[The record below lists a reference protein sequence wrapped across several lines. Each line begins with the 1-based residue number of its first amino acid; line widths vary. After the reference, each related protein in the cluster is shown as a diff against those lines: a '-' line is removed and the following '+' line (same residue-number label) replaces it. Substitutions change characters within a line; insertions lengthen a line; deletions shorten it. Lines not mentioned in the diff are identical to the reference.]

1 MAEAIQ
7 TNAEAV
13 RNSRLVELRDQISKI
28 DVELLTL
35 HGDGKV
41 LSEVDEARWQDLMTE
56 RSVLKPEHDKLEARA
71 KQAEE
76 IKATKYAEIKGVPEF
91 TRQRDEIA
99 NADIRRLDVRV
110 ARDAALRILE
120 SRDNAYGLA
129 PRQVDQVEKHIRR
142 NDDVARRT
150 LVTENDDYKRAFTK
164 FMSEGNQAA
173 AFLDDDER
181 QAMKRYYEYRAA
193 SEGTTTAG
201 GFAVPV
207 LIDPS
212 IILTDQETDNPF
224 LQPGFARVIDVNT
237 NVWKGISS
245 AGMSWSFD
253 AEAAE
258 VSDDM
263 TTLAQPSVTVYTA
276 RGFIPYSLEIG
287 QDWPG
292 FESEMARLL
301 AVGYDELLVD
311 KFTRGSGS
319 AEPYGIR
326 TYLETTSAAQV
337 TSTTDGAFGQEDVY
351 GTWAALGQKYR
362 RRASWLMSVDMMNRV
377 RQLGTSTNFHA
388 YSVNITAGELP
399 LLFNRPVYESPY
411 MPSFSSTTGA
421 ATRLIVGDFSNY
433 VIARRAGMTV
443 ELVPHLTST
452 GNNLPQGRRGWFAWA
467 RIGGAP
473 VNASAFKIQLNT

>member
-1 MAEAIQ
+1 MNTIPSADE
-7 TNAEAV
+7 V
-13 RNSRLVELRDQISKI
+13 RTSKLTELRTRLDEI
-28 DVELLTL
+28 DAELLLLAETE
-35 HGDGKV
+35 V
-41 LSEVDEARWQDLMTE
+41 LDEAQEERWQDLNAE
-56 RSVLKPEHDKLEARA
+56 RDAVKPEHDKLEARA
-71 KQAEE
+71 ARAQE
-76 IKATKYAEIKGVPEF
+76 IRGKTYAEIKGTPQFRTPVAEVLGK
-91 TRQRDEIA
+91 
-99 NADIRRLDVRV
+99 DIRSLEVKV

-120 SRDNAYGLA
+120 NRDTAGHLA
-129 PRQVDQVEKHIRR
+129 PNQVDAVERHVRK
-142 NDDVARRT
+142 NDDIARRMI
-150 LVTENDDYKRAFTK
+150 VTENDAYRSAFHT
-164 FMSEGNQAA
+164 FMAEGANAA
-173 AFLDDDER
+173 AFLDDEER
-181 QAMKRYYEYRAA
+181 VAIRRYYEYRAA

-207 LIDPS
+207 VIDPS
-212 IILTDQETDNPF
+212 IIITDQETDNPF
-224 LQPGFARVIDVNT
+224 LSISRVVDVTN
-237 NVWKGISS
+237 NVWKGVSA
-245 AGMSWSFD
+245 AGMTWSFD

-263 TTLAQPSVTVYTA
+263 VTLAQPSVTVYTA

-292 FESEMARLL
+292 FQEEMARLL
-301 AVGYDELLVD
+301 AIGYDELLVD

-337 TSTTDGAFGQEDVY
+337 TSTTDGQFGQEDVY
-351 GTWAALGQKYR
+351 ATWAALGQKYR

-433 VIARRAGMTV
+433 VVARRAGMTV

-473 VNASAFKIQLNT
+473 VNASAFRIQLNT

>member
-1 MAEAIQ
+1 MTTIPSADE
-7 TNAEAV
+7 V
-13 RNSRLVELRDQISKI
+13 RTSKLIEMRTRLDEI
-28 DVELLTL
+28 DAELLLLAEKET
-35 HGDGKV
+35 
-41 LSEVDEARWQDLMTE
+41 LSETEEERDSDLWAE
-56 RSVLKPEHDKLEARA
+56 RSSVKEEHDKLEARA
-71 KQAEE
+71 ARADE
-76 IKATKYAEIKGVPEF
+76 IRGKTYREIKGVPEV
-91 TRQRDEIA
+91 RSPVAEVLGQ
-99 NADIRRLDVRV
+99 DIRKLETKV
-110 ARDAALRILE
+110 ARDAALRVLE
-120 SRDNAYGLA
+120 SRDQTYTLA
-129 PRQVDQVEKHIRR
+129 PNQVDQVERHIRK
-142 NDDVARRT
+142 DSDIARRV
-150 LVTENDDYKRAFTK
+150 LVTENDAYRSAFHK
-164 FMSEGNQAA
+164 LMQDNNAA
-173 AFLDDDER
+173 VYFDDEER
-181 QAMKRYYEYRAA
+181 MAMRRYYEYRAA

-201 GFAVPV
+201 GFAIPV
-207 LIDPS
+207 FIDPS
-212 IILTDQETDNPF
+212 VILTDQETDNPF
-224 LQPGFARVIDVNT
+224 LNIARVVDVNT
-237 NVWKGISS
+237 NVWKGVSA

-263 TTLAQPSVTVYTA
+263 ITLAQPSVTVYTA

-292 FESEMARLL
+292 FQDEMARLL
-301 AVGYDELLVD
+301 AIGYDELLVD
-311 KFTRGSGS
+311 KFTRGSGT

-351 GTWAALGQKYR
+351 TTWAALGQKYR

-388 YSVNITAGELP
+388 YSVNIEAGALP

-433 VIARRAGMTV
+433 VVARRAGMTV

-452 GNNLPQGRRGWFAWA
+452 GSNLPQGRRGWFAWA

>member
-1 MAEAIQ
+1 MTTIPTSDETRTSKLI
-7 TNAEAV
+7 
-13 RNSRLVELRDQISKI
+13 ELRTRLDEI
-28 DVELLTL
+28 DTELLLLAEKDT
-35 HGDGKV
+35 
-41 LSEVDEARWQDLMTE
+41 LSEAEEERWQDLNAE
-56 RSVLKPEHDKLEARA
+56 REPVKDEHDKLEARA
-71 KQAEE
+71 ARADE
-76 IKATKYAEIKGVPEF
+76 IRGRTYREIKGVPEV
-91 TRQRDEIA
+91 RSPVAEVLGR
-99 NADIRRLDVRV
+99 DVRTLETKV
-110 ARDAALRILE
+110 ARDAALRVLE
-120 SRDNAYGLA
+120 SRDSHYNLA
-129 PRQVDQVEKHIRR
+129 PGQVDAVERHVRK
-142 NDDVARRT
+142 DTDVARRL
-150 LVTENDDYKRAFTK
+150 LVTENDDYRSAFMK
-164 FMSEGNQAA
+164 FTTEGSQAA
-173 AFLDDDER
+173 AFLTNEER
-181 QAMKRYYEYRAA
+181 VAMQRYYEYRAA

-224 LQPGFARVIDVNT
+224 LSISRVVDVNT
-237 NVWKGISS
+237 NVWKGVSA
-245 AGMSWSFD
+245 AGMTWSFD

-263 TTLAQPSVTVYTA
+263 VTLAQPQVTVYTA

-292 FESEMARLL
+292 FQDEMARLL
-301 AVGYDELLVD
+301 AIGYDELLVD

-337 TSTTDGAFGQEDVY
+337 TSTTDGQFGQEDVY

-362 RRASWLMSVDMMNRV
+362 RRASWLMSVDMINRV

-388 YSVNITAGELP
+388 YSVNITQGDLP

-433 VIARRAGMTV
+433 VVARRAGMTV

-452 GNNLPQGRRGWFAWA
+452 GSNLPQGRRGWFAWA

>member
-1 MAEAIQ
+1 MAEPIP

-13 RNSRLVELRDQISKI
+13 RTSRLAELRDQISKI

-56 RSVLKPEHDKLEARA
+56 RSVVKPEHDKLEARA

-76 IKATKYAEIKGVPEF
+76 IKATKYAELKGMPEF

-99 NADIRRLDVRV
+99 GADIRTLDARV
-110 ARDAALRILE
+110 ARDGALRVLQ
-120 SRDNAYGLA
+120 SRDNGYALA
-129 PRQVDQVEKHIRR
+129 PNQVDAVERHIRK
-142 NDDVARRT
+142 NDDIARRI
-150 LVTENDDYKRAFTK
+150 LVTENDAYRSAFHK
-164 FMSEGNQAA
+164 LMQDNNAA
-173 AFLDDDER
+173 VYFDDDER
-181 QAMKRYYEYRAA
+181 AAMRRYYEYRAA

-201 GFAVPV
+201 GFAIPV

-212 IILTDQETDNPF
+212 VILTDQETDNPF
-224 LQPGFARVIDVNT
+224 LSISRVIDVNT
-237 NVWKGISS
+237 NVWKGVSA

-263 TTLAQPSVTVYTA
+263 VTLAQPTVTVYTA

-292 FESEMARLL
+292 FQDEMARLL
-301 AVGYDELLVD
+301 AIGYDELLVD

-337 TSTTDGAFGQEDVY
+337 TSTTDGQFGQEDVY
-351 GTWAALGQKYR
+351 ATWAALGQKYR

-388 YSVNITAGELP
+388 YSVNIEAGALP
-399 LLFNRPVYESPY
+399 MLFNRPVYESPY

-421 ATRLIVGDFSNY
+421 ATRLICGDFSNY
-433 VIARRAGMTV
+433 VVARRAGMTV

-452 GNNLPQGRRGWFAWA
+452 GSNLPQGRRGWFAWA

>member
-1 MAEAIQ
+1 
-7 TNAEAV
+7 V
-13 RNSRLVELRDQISKI
+13 
-28 DVELLTL
+28 
-35 HGDGKV
+35 
-41 LSEVDEARWQDLMTE
+41 
-56 RSVLKPEHDKLEARA
+56 
-71 KQAEE
+71 
-76 IKATKYAEIKGVPEF
+76 
-91 TRQRDEIA
+91 
-99 NADIRRLDVRV
+99 
-110 ARDAALRILE
+110 
-120 SRDNAYGLA
+120 
-129 PRQVDQVEKHIRR
+129 
-142 NDDVARRT
+142 
-150 LVTENDDYKRAFTK
+150 
-164 FMSEGNQAA
+164 
-173 AFLDDDER
+173 
-181 QAMKRYYEYRAA
+181 
-193 SEGTTTAG
+193 
-201 GFAVPV
+201 
-207 LIDPS
+207 
-212 IILTDQETDNPF
+212 ILTDQETDNPF
-224 LQPGFARVIDVNT
+224 LTISRVVDVNT
-237 NVWKGISS
+237 NVWKGVSA

-263 TTLAQPSVTVYTA
+263 VTLAQPTVTVYTA

-292 FESEMARLL
+292 FQDEMSRLL
-301 AVGYDELLVD
+301 AIGYDELLVD
-311 KFTRGSGS
+311 KFTRGSGT

-351 GTWAALGQKYR
+351 ATWAALGQKYR

-388 YSVNITAGELP
+388 YSVNITEGGLP

-433 VIARRAGMTV
+433 VVARRAGMTV

-452 GNNLPQGRRGWFAWA
+452 GSNLPQGRRGWFAWA

>member
-1 MAEAIQ
+1 VTTIPTTEELR
-7 TNAEAV
+7 T
-13 RNSRLVELRDQISKI
+13 SKLVELRQRVDELDAEILLLAEKEVLTDDEETRYQDLNTERDAVWPALQ
-28 DVELLTL
+28 DVEA
-35 HGDGKV
+35 K
-41 LSEVDEARWQDLMTE
+41 A
-56 RSVLKPEHDKLEARA
+56 ARA
-71 KQAEE
+71 QE
-76 IKATKYAEIKGVPEF
+76 IRGKTYREIKGVP
-91 TRQRDEIA
+91 QVMSPL
-99 NADIRRLDVRV
+99 ADVLGKSPADLEVKV
-110 ARDAALRILE
+110 ARDAALRVLE
-120 SRDNAYGLA
+120 SRDAHYDLA
-129 PRQVDQVEKHIRR
+129 THQVDRVERHIRK
-142 NDDVARRT
+142 DTDIARRI
-150 LVTENDDYKRAFTK
+150 LVTENEGYRSAFQKLMEDTNASVY
-164 FMSEGNQAA
+164 F
-173 AFLDDDER
+173 DDEER
-181 QAMKRYYEYRAA
+181 MAMRRYYEYRAA
-193 SEGTTTAG
+193 SEGTNSAG
-201 GFAVPV
+201 GFAIPV
-207 LIDPS
+207 FIDPS
-212 IILTDQETDNPF
+212 VILTDQETDNPF
-224 LQPGFARVIDVNT
+224 LTIARVVDVNT
-237 NVWKGISS
+237 NIWKGVSA
-245 AGMSWSFD
+245 AGMTWSFD

-263 TTLAQPSVTVYTA
+263 VTLAQPSVTVYTA

-292 FESEMARLL
+292 FQDEMSRLL
-301 AVGYDELLVD
+301 AIGYDELLVD
-311 KFTRGSGS
+311 KFTRGSGT

-351 GTWAALGQKYR
+351 ATWAALGQKYR

-399 LLFNRPVYESPY
+399 MLFNRPVYESPY

-433 VIARRAGMTV
+433 VVARRAGMTV

-452 GNNLPQGRRGWFAWA
+452 GSNLPQGRRGWFAWA